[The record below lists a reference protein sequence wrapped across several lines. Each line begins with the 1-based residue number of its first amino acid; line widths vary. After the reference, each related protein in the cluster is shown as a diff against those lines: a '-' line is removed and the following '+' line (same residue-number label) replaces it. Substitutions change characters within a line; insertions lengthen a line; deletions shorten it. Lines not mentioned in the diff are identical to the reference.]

1 MGSKKYK
8 RNSERELT
16 CIDCKKKFIGHYA
29 RKRCDACKK
38 IKEKAV
44 RAAKHKK
51 EYYADLEKSR
61 KKGREEY
68 HRNKHKKTPE
78 QIAHD
83 KAYRKKWREDNRE
96 HEAQVSRAYWSRNK
110 AKRAEITNRYR
121 SLKINARIASTDDKK
136 IALIFKKCREKTK
149 KTGIRHQVDH
159 IIPLSI
165 GGADHQDNLRIITA
179 QENGLK
185 GDKYIPEL
193 GGIWADN
200 ELARETKKKLG
211 LE

>member
-1 MGSKKYK
+1 MGSKKP
-8 RNSERELT
+8 EREFT
-16 CIDCKKKFIGHYA
+16 CIDCKQKFMGHYA
-29 RKRCDACKK
+29 RKRCDACNKTNEQVK
-38 IKEKAV
+38 
-44 RAAKHKK
+44 RAARHEK

-61 KKGREEY
+61 EKGRERY
-68 HRNKHKKTPE
+68 HTNKHKKTPE
-78 QIAHD
+78 QISYE
-83 KAYRKKWREDNRE
+83 KAYQKKWREENRE
-96 HEAQVSRAYWSRNK
+96 HELEVTRLYWSKNK
-110 AKRAEITNRYR
+110 AKRAEISNRYR

-136 IALIFKKCREKTK
+136 IALIFKKCRKKTN
-149 KTGIRHQVDH
+149 KTGIRYQVDH

-193 GGIWADN
+193 GGVWADN